1 MEVKQ
6 EGQCEGEADGEEEL
20 RAQAGERK
28 QSLSATVG
36 CAQHD
41 GQTVPGAFS
50 SDMFLRAKEKQEI
63 GGLRDSAPSRHSPD
77 LGWFIRQRTMPKTG
91 QGTCQRVCRALLT
104 HFKMVRKH
112 LPCYTGTDV
121 KISVNVLRL
130 MSKDTVDS
138 IY

>member
-1 MEVKQ
+1 MKQ
-6 EGQCEGEADGEEEL
+6 ERQCEGEADGEEEL

-36 CAQHD
+36 CAQRD

-77 LGWFIRQRTMPKTG
+77 LGWFIGREQ
-91 QGTCQRVCRALLT
+91 CRKQNKELVNMFAA
-104 HFKMVRKH
+104 
-112 LPCYTGTDV
+112 PCSHISRWFESIWLGARYTSTDV
-121 KISVNVLRL
+121 KISVNVLCL
-130 MSKDTVDS
+130 MSKDIVDS